1 MYQGFLLKVGNTEI
15 PRRFMKIDSFD
26 VSYPALDLDAQRTAD
41 SNLHRNVIGRK
52 LKVEFTTPYLYSNEM
67 DELWSIINA
76 NILTELEQDANIT
89 CYYKKINDYVTQR
102 CYLVDPEFKVAQNSV
117 LGDIYSPMRICF
129 IAY

>member
-41 SNLHRNVIGRK
+41 SMLHRNVIGRK
-52 LKVEFTTPYLYSNEM
+52 LKVEFTTPYLYSNEL
-67 DELWSIINA
+67 DELMSIINA
-76 NILTELEQDANIT
+76 NILTELEQDLNVT
-89 CYYKKINDYVTQR
+89 CYYKKTNDYITQR
-102 CYLVDPEFKVAQNSV
+102 CYLVDPDFKIAQNSK